1 MRLAVIG
8 LGRTGGSIVCRLM
21 RGGHECVEFGGHLEQ
36 PCREVTDGPA
46 IRFSSSTLAART
58 SRCS

>member
-8 LGRTGGSIVCRLM
+8 LGRTGGSIVRRLM

-36 PCREVTDGPA
+36 PAEK
-46 IRFSSSTLAART
+46 
-58 SRCS
+58 

>member
-36 PCREVTDGPA
+36 PSEK
-46 IRFSSSTLAART
+46 
-58 SRCS
+58 